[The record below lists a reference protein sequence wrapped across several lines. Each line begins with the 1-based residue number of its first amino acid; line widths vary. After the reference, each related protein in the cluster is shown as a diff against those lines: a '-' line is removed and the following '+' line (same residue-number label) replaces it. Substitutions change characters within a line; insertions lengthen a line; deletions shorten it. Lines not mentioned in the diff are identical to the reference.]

1 MNNFLCLVH
10 CQIPIHPSKLCLKF
24 PSSVHPS
31 LSPGLPHSAAESIL
45 MPRFL
50 QQLKELWAE
59 TTGRPVSCRVPLPG
73 VFLRT
78 PVSSGATHPA
88 QLLLLPLRLVS
99 HIPGATSL
107 GSATPFLVPAPSFL
121 AQLPPVTGLRSSV
134 AAQSMHRPETNFQKG
149 VGAARTGKLQ
159 IGGAPCSGCPCQ
171 PKGCSLSLVC
181 HPVSGPGQRLVPNSL
196 RPRPSQ
202 RPSPCLPSLLGPERA
217 TWASSRP
224 HPAISCS
231 PLSPGSPSAQILLP
245 MRVAIHS
252 YKQNNYL
259 LGEVAGFKC

>member
-1 MNNFLCLVH
+1 
-10 CQIPIHPSKLCLKF
+10 
-24 PSSVHPS
+24 
-31 LSPGLPHSAAESIL
+31 

-107 GSATPFLVPAPSFL
+107 GSATPFLIPPPSFL
-121 AQLPPVTGLRSSV
+121 AQLPPVTGPRSSV

-159 IGGAPCSGCPCQ
+159 IGGTPCSGCPLPAQRVLSQSGLLPCVWAWPTTGPQLLATKTLTKAQ
-171 PKGCSLSLVC
+171 PTPAQPPWSREGDVRFLPPSPRHQLLSLVTWITFC
-181 HPVSGPGQRLVPNSL
+181 ANSSPHADSHSQLQTEQLPPG
-196 RPRPSQ
+196 
-202 RPSPCLPSLLGPERA
+202 
-217 TWASSRP
+217 
-224 HPAISCS
+224 
-231 PLSPGSPSAQILLP
+231 
-245 MRVAIHS
+245 
-252 YKQNNYL
+252 
-259 LGEVAGFKC
+259 